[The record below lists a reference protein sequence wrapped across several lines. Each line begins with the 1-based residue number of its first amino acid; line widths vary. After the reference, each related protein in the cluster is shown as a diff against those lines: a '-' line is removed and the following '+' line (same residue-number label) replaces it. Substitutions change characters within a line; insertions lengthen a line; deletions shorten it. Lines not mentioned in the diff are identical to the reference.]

1 MHAQPPAP
9 VKDRVLAT
17 APNLSA
23 GLPAHVQIEQWL
35 MTLIDHGELVEGD
48 KLPNEKDLAARLGVS
63 RMTLRQSLGRLDAR
77 GVVERIPG
85 RQGGTF
91 IRNPRI
97 ECDITA
103 LAGFT
108 EQLRRR
114 QLRASARVVS
124 ACVVPAP
131 RMTADALELRPH
143 AEVYELV
150 RVRTARRQP
159 LALERSYLPVEPF
172 PDLLSKGLTGSL
184 YARMSREYG
193 LGPQTAT
200 VFLEPFIATSQE
212 AQLLEVTAGSA
223 LLLIERTART
233 TSGQPVEYARDL
245 FRPDKIRISVR
256 TDAGQQV
263 QTELAGDDRARR
275 SDSSW

>member
-1 MHAQPPAP
+1 MHAQLPAA
-9 VKDRVLAT
+9 VGHRVLAT
-17 APNLSA
+17 APDLSA
-23 GLPAHVQIEQWL
+23 GLPAHVRIEQWL
-35 MTLIDHGELVEGD
+35 MTLIDSGELVEGD
-48 KLPNEKDLAARLGVS
+48 KLPNEKDLAARVGVS
-63 RMTLRQSLGRLDAR
+63 RMTLRQSLGRLEAR

-85 RQGGTF
+85 RHGGTF
-91 IRNPRI
+91 IRHPRI
-97 ECDITA
+97 DCDITA

-108 EQLRRR
+108 EQLRRGR
-114 QLRASARVVS
+114 LRASARVVS
-124 ACVVPAP
+124 AAVVPAP
-131 RMTADALELRPH
+131 RITAEALELRPH
-143 AEVYELV
+143 AEVFELV

-172 PDLLSKGLTGSL
+172 PGLLSKRLTGSL

-193 LGPQTAT
+193 LAPQTAT
-200 VFLEPFIATSQE
+200 VFLEPFIATSPVAE
-212 AQLLEVTAGSA
+212 LLDVAAGSA

-263 QTELAGDDRARR
+263 RTELAAADPTRP